1 MAHVRKQIRDAVITT
16 LTGLSTT
23 GSNVFRSRIYP
34 LESNKI
40 PGLCVF
46 SKSEAKTFDTLTRP
60 RSINRVLEIGVE
72 AYVKATSDY
81 DNTLDTIAVE
91 VEEAIASDVTLGS
104 LAKDTQ
110 VTSFEADF
118 SGEGEQPVAIGRF
131 TVEVIYRTLENDVE
145 TAA

>member
-1 MAHVRKQIRDAVITT
+1 MSHVRKQIRDAVITA
-16 LTGLSTT
+16 LTGLTTT

-46 SKSEAKTFDTLTRP
+46 SKSEATTFDTLTRP

-118 SGEGEQPVAIGRF
+118 SGEGEQPVSIGRF

>member
-1 MAHVRKQIRDAVITT
+1 MAHLRNQIRDAVVSR

-34 LESNKI
+34 LENNKL
-40 PGLCVF
+40 PGLCIF
-46 SKSEAKTFDTLTRP
+46 TKSEATTFDTLTRP
-60 RSINRVLEIGVE
+60 RSISRVLEIGVE
-72 AYVKATSDY
+72 AYVKAISNY

-91 VEEAIASDVTLGS
+91 VEEAIASDVTFS
-104 LAKDTQ
+104 NLAKDTQ

-118 SGEGEQPVAIGRF
+118 SGDGEQPVAIGRF
-131 TVEVIYRTLENDVE
+131 TIEVNYRTLENDVE